1 LEFQS
6 SLIGIKITINNNSLI
21 RSLRM
26 FNTLKKISTLLTN
39 SQKRDLF
46 FLAVLLLIGV
56 FFEILSLGFIFP
68 FLNFILNPS
77 LVPENSLT
85 QILLNYIDFSNV
97 ETTILYGL
105 IFLVFIFFIKSLIL
119 IWISYK
125 QNRFISFFVSKIS
138 NKLYSLYMNLPYKYH
153 LNNNSTSMTNNIQV
167 EVKLF
172 KSYCMSII
180 TITVEGALL
189 VSILFT
195 VIYFEPI
202 NGLISIAILSFFAI
216 LFFNSIKRKI
226 KTWGDLRQK
235 LDNLLS
241 KNVIEGLAGIKEI
254 LVFNKSSF
262 FTVLNKSL
270 NNSKATI
277 ETKNQ
282 TLANIPRYF
291 LEFISIL
298 GLSFFILL
306 MVKRGV
312 AIEQIIST
320 LGLFVAAV
328 FRSIPSINRVISSL
342 QSMKYYSSSIDLLYN
357 EFNLISELAHSD
369 LANNKVFPN
378 GDLVIE
384 NLSFKYENTTNFI
397 LDNISFNIQQG
408 DTVGIVGRSGAG
420 KSTLVDLM
428 VGLHQPSNGNILSNG
443 NDIQNNLQSWR
454 DNIGYV
460 PQSVFLIDDTIASN
474 IAFGVLKNQIDYDR
488 INFALESSQLKSF
501 VDLLDN
507 GISTSVGERGVQL
520 SGGQRQRIGIARAL
534 YKKSNF
540 LILDEA
546 TASLDTQT
554 EKGFMSS
561 IKALKGKMTILIIT
575 HKTEN
580 LKHCNDVYNI
590 EEGNITKL

>member
-1 LEFQS
+1 
-6 SLIGIKITINNNSLI
+6 
-21 RSLRM
+21 M
-26 FNTLKKISTLLTN
+26 FKTLKKITTLLTN
-39 SQKRDLF
+39 TQKKNLF

-68 FLNFILNPS
+68 FLNFILNPDS
-77 LVPENSLT
+77 IPENSLT
-85 QILLNYIDFSNV
+85 QILSSYIDFSNV
-97 ETTILYGL
+97 ESTILYGL

-153 LNNNSTSMTNNIQV
+153 LNNNSTSLTNNIQV

-342 QSMKYYSSSIDLLYN
+342 QSMKYYSSSIDLLHN

-378 GDLVIE
+378 GDLEIE

-474 IAFGVLKNQIDYDR
+474 IAFGVHKNQIDYDR

-580 LKHCNDVYNI
+580 LKYCNAIYNI
-590 EEGNITKL
+590 EKGNITKL

>member
-1 LEFQS
+1 
-6 SLIGIKITINNNSLI
+6 
-21 RSLRM
+21 M
-26 FNTLKKISTLLTN
+26 FKTLKKITTLLTN
-39 SQKRDLF
+39 TQKKNLF

-153 LNNNSTSMTNNIQV
+153 LNNNSTSLTNNIQV

-226 KTWGDLRQK
+226 KTWGDQRQK

-328 FRSIPSINRVISSL
+328 FRSIPSINRLISSL
-342 QSMKYYSSSIDLLYN
+342 QSMKYYSSSIDLLHN

-369 LANNKVFPN
+369 LANNEVFPN

-384 NLSFKYENTTNFI
+384 NLSFKYENTINFI

-420 KSTLVDLM
+420 KSTLVDLI
-428 VGLHQPSNGNILSNG
+428 VGLHQPSFGKILNNGR
-443 NDIQNNLQSWR
+443 DIQDNLQSWR

-460 PQSVFLIDDTIASN
+460 PQSVFLIDDTIYSN
-474 IAFGVLKNQIDYDR
+474 IAFGVHKDQIDYDR
-488 INFALESSQLKSF
+488 INFALESSQLKGF

-534 YKKSNF
+534 YKKSSF

-546 TASLDTQT
+546 SASLDIQT
-554 EKGFMSS
+554 EKDFMSS

-580 LKHCNDVYNI
+580 LKHCNAVYNI
-590 EEGNITKL
+590 EKGNITKL

>member
-1 LEFQS
+1 
-6 SLIGIKITINNNSLI
+6 
-21 RSLRM
+21 M
-26 FNTLKKISTLLTN
+26 FKTLNKISALLTN
-39 SQKRDLF
+39 TQKKNLF

-68 FLNFILNPS
+68 FLNFILNPDS
-77 LVPENSLT
+77 IPENSLT
-85 QILLNYIDFSNV
+85 QILSSYIDFSNV

-138 NKLYSLYMNLPYKYH
+138 NKLYSLYMNIPYKFH
-153 LNNNSTSMTNNIQV
+153 LNNNSTSLTNNIQV

-342 QSMKYYSSSIDLLYN
+342 QSMKYYSSSIDLLHN

-378 GDLVIE
+378 GDLEIE

-474 IAFGVLKNQIDYDR
+474 IAFGVHKNQIDYDR

-580 LKHCNDVYNI
+580 LKYCNAIYNI
-590 EEGNITKL
+590 EKGNITKL

>member
-1 LEFQS
+1 
-6 SLIGIKITINNNSLI
+6 
-21 RSLRM
+21 M
-26 FNTLKKISTLLTN
+26 FKTLKKINTLLTN
-39 SQKRDLF
+39 KQKKNLF

-68 FLNFILNPS
+68 FLNFILNPDS
-77 LVPENSLT
+77 IPENSLT
-85 QILLNYIDFSNV
+85 QILSSYIDFSNV
-97 ETTILYGL
+97 ESTILYGL

-138 NKLYSLYMNLPYKYH
+138 NKLYSLYMNIPYKFH
-153 LNNNSTSMTNNIQV
+153 LNNNSTSLTNNIQV

-202 NGLISIAILSFFAI
+202 NGLISIAVLSFFAI

-226 KTWGDLRQK
+226 KTWGDQRQE

-254 LVFNKSSF
+254 LVFNKSHF
-262 FTVLNKSL
+262 FTRLNKSL

-277 ETKNQ
+277 ESKNQ
-282 TLANIPRYF
+282 TLASIPRYF

-306 MVKRGV
+306 MVYRGV

-328 FRSIPSINRVISSL
+328 FRSIPSINRVVSSL
-342 QSMKYYSSSIDLLYN
+342 QSMKYYSSSIDLLHN

-369 LANNKVFPN
+369 LANNEVFPN
-378 GDLVIE
+378 GALVIE
-384 NLSFKYENTTNFI
+384 NLSFKYDNTTNFI
-397 LDNISFNIQQG
+397 LNNISFNIQQG

-420 KSTLVDLM
+420 KSTLVDLI
-428 VGLHQPSNGNILSNG
+428 VGLHQPSTGKILNNGH
-443 NDIQNNLQSWR
+443 DIQNNLQSWR
-454 DNIGYV
+454 NNIGYV

-474 IAFGVLKNQIDYDR
+474 IAFGVHKDKIDYNR

-501 VDLLDN
+501 VDSLDH

-546 TASLDTQT
+546 SASLDTQT
-554 EKGFMSS
+554 EKDFMSS
-561 IKALKGKMTILIIT
+561 IKALKGEMTILIIT
-575 HKTEN
+575 HKTGN
-580 LKHCNDVYNI
+580 LKYCNDIYNI
-590 EEGNITKL
+590 EKGNITKL